1 MPNQA
6 EAAGVAELPAPPDR
20 EQQGRAR
27 AWGAGSDAEP
37 IMSYSDFTLEAVER
51 RLGVATREADLFPA
65 SPEAA
70 VPAWLPEWLA
80 RGTRLALL
88 SEKSRSEFIVV
99 PILLAA
105 RELTGDQFAIFSGQR
120 LDVDPPRGLAG
131 ECDFILALG
140 PALPPLHA
148 PVMTVVEAKKNDV
161 EAGLGQCI
169 AQMVAARRF
178 NDDAGRPDS
187 PVFGCV
193 TTGETWQFL
202 QLADGVAMLDRP
214 RYYLDNVGRILGA
227 LLAIFERC
235 ADASPSGE

>member
-1 MPNQA
+1 MPNRA
-6 EAAGVAELPAPPDR
+6 ESAGVAELPAPPQYS
-20 EQQGRAR
+20 EQQNRSR
-27 AWGAGSDAEP
+27 AWSAGPDAEP

-65 SPEAA
+65 PPEAA

-105 RELTGDQFAIFSGQR
+105 RELTGDRFAIFSGQR

-140 PALPPLHA
+140 PALPPLRA

-178 NDDAGRPDS
+178 NDEAGRVDS

-202 QLADGVAMLDRP
+202 QLAEQVAMLDRP
-214 RYYLDNVGRILGA
+214 RYYLDNVGRILA
-227 LLAIFERC
+227 VLLAIFERC
-235 ADASPSGE
+235 AAAT

>member
-1 MPNQA
+1 MPDLSL
-6 EAAGVAELPAPPDR
+6 EEDT
-20 EQQGRAR
+20 ERAR
-27 AWGAGSDAEP
+27 GCVSSEWLETLSRER
-37 IMSYSDFTLEAVER
+37 IMSYSEFTLEAVER
-51 RLGVATREADLFPA
+51 QLGVTTREADLFPE
-65 SPEAA
+65 SPTAP
-70 VPAWLPEWLA
+70 VPGWLPEWLA

-105 RELTGDQFAIFSGQR
+105 RELSGDRFAIFSGQR
-120 LDVDPPRGLAG
+120 LDVDPQKGLAG
-131 ECDFILALG
+131 ECDFILAIG

-169 AQMVAARRF
+169 AQMVGARRF
-178 NDDAGRPDS
+178 NEAAGRAEA

-202 QLADGVAMLDRP
+202 QLDDQAALLDRP
-214 RYYLDNVGRILGA
+214 RYYLDNVGRILGV
-227 LLAIFERC
+227 LRAIFERSV
-235 ADASPSGE
+235 ASA